1 MQRKR
6 LVFLG
11 SLTLA
16 AISLATCRGQADKVG
31 PEGPPGATPEGAS
44 ISAEYVWCATCRECH
59 YTIYNKFILS
69 DHIEL
74 FPNLAEDLNPGRFR
88 MSTQ

>member
-1 MQRKR
+1 MHRKHP
-6 LVFLG
+6 VFLG
-11 SLTLA
+11 LLSQA
-16 AISLATCRGQADKVG
+16 AITSASYRGQADTVC
-31 PEGPPGATPEGAS
+31 PAGATSMGAS
-44 ISAEYVWCATCRECH
+44 ISADHIGNATCRACH